1 MTEITIKGHYDITIK
16 GHSPDKRVCNGIST
30 LAAALDGW
38 LSNNTSEH
46 SYCEGDGFA
55 RITAPKAAKTAVEM
69 FTIGVLR
76 IEKSFPDIVRVTY
89 ISD

>member
-1 MTEITIKGHYDITIK
+1 MTEITIKGHYDIEIK
-16 GHSPDKRVCNGIST
+16 GHSPDKRVCSGIST
-30 LAAALDGW
+30 LTAALDGW
-38 LSNNTSEH
+38 LTNNTNEH
-46 SYCEGDGFA
+46 LYTEGDGYA
-55 RITAPKAAKTAVEM
+55 KITAPESAKTAVEM

>member
-1 MTEITIKGHYDITIK
+1 MTEITIKGHYDIEIK
-16 GHSPDKRVCNGIST
+16 GHSPDKRVCSGIST

-38 LSNNTSEH
+38 LTNNTNEH
-46 SYCEGDGFA
+46 LYTEGDGYA
-55 RITAPKAAKTAVEM
+55 KITAPESAKTAVEM